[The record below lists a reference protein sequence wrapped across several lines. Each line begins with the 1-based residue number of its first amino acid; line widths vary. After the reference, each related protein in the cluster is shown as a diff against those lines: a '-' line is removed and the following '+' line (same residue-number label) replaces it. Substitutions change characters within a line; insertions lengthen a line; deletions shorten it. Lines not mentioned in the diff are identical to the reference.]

1 VRHAAATTTPGG
13 TLRCFLDTD
22 PWDISGCARA
32 CARAGTADKVIRVS
46 NARGNYRALRAG
58 EEAAVPVR
66 MAPYYC
72 EGAGHNDLD
81 TLDSAEYGRQL
92 KQFFKKMHG
101 SSDHRTYAALAGKTD
116 LAASLAARAL

>member
-1 VRHAAATTTPGG
+1 M
-13 TLRCFLDTD
+13 
-22 PWDISGCARA
+22 
-32 CARAGTADKVIRVS
+32 IRVS

-58 EEAAVPVR
+58 EEAAAAVPVR

-92 KQFFKKMHG
+92 RQFFKKMHG
-101 SSDHRTYAALAGKTD
+101 SSDQRTYAALAGNTD